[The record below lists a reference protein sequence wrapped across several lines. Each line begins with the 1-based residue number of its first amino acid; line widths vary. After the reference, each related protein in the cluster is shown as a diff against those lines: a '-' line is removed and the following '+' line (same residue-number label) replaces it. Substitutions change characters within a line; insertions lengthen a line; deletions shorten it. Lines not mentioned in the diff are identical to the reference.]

1 MARNDLNFDGKTA
14 IVTGAAAGIGAAT
27 ARAFA
32 ERGAAV
38 VMADI
43 DGQRNE
49 RAAADI
55 AAASGAKVEAVAC
68 DVADDRACADLVET
82 ALARFGRVDAL
93 VNNAGIV
100 AAGGALDLDPA
111 DFDRVLRV
119 NLRAAFMLTRLVARS
134 MIESEIRGAI
144 VNMSSI
150 NAVVAIPNQTAYA
163 VSKGGLQQLT
173 KAAAL
178 ELAPHGIRVN
188 AVAPGSIMT
197 QMLGRVAAD
206 AEARRTVLSRTPLG
220 RIGRPEEVAAVAL
233 FLASDMAS
241 YVTGETVYV
250 DGGRLALNY
259 VVPVREEE

>member
-1 MARNDLNFDGKTA
+1 MTRDYLNFEGKTA
-14 IVTGAAAGIGAAT
+14 LVTGAAAGIGAAV

-43 DGQRNE
+43 DGRRNE
-49 RAAADI
+49 KTAADI
-55 AAASGAKVEAVAC
+55 AAATGAAVEAVAC
-68 DVADDRACADLVET
+68 DVADDKDCAGLVET
-82 ALARFGRVDAL
+82 ALVRFGRVDTL

-100 AAGGALDLDPA
+100 AAGGALDLDPE

-119 NLRAAFMLTRLVARS
+119 NLRAAFMLTRLAARS
-134 MIESEIRGAI
+134 MIERKIPGAI

-150 NAVVAIPNQTAYA
+150 NAVVAIANQAAY
-163 VSKGGLQQLT
+163 VTSKGGLQQFT
-173 KAAAL
+173 KVTAL

-188 AVAPGSIMT
+188 AVGPGSIMT
-197 QMLGRVAAD
+197 DILKSVARD
-206 AEARRTVLSRTPLG
+206 AAARRKILSRTPLG
-220 RIGRPEEVAAVAL
+220 RIGDPEEVAAVAL

-241 YVTGETVYV
+241 YVTGETIYV

-259 VVPVREEE
+259 VVPAPEEA